1 MSYWKIIYTLA
12 DRSLFA
18 ADEALAEIEY
28 QLMDGGAAGVYGE
41 ESGIITA
48 FLEAASSNEAAAFAQ
63 AHLSDQFSTY
73 SIESVPET
81 NWTQSST
88 ELLEQITI
96 EGLTIIPV
104 TDADAAARAQ
114 QQLNLLNASLFII
127 PGMGFGTG
135 HHATTKTVMQY
146 LQSSQTRMGIQQ
158 WHDYSVRLRILD
170 FGTGSGILALAARR
184 LFPEALLHAVDN
196 DPAAIDNAREN
207 AQINL
212 ITDITFEVDDRPRHQ
227 ADIIIANIYAE
238 LLQQFEPDF
247 HQQLTAVGMLIT
259 SGIMQE
265 KASLIDSS
273 FPTQRWE
280 LLDSTIVDGWM
291 TRMYR
296 KKG

>member
-18 ADEALAEIEY
+18 RDEALAEIEY
-28 QLMDGGAAGVYGE
+28 QLMDGGAAGVYAE
-41 ESGIITA
+41 EAGIITA
-48 FLEAASSNEAAAFAQ
+48 FIEAASSDEAAAFAL
-63 AHLSDQFSTY
+63 AHLLDQFSAYT
-73 SIESVPET
+73 IESVPET

-96 EGLTIIPV
+96 KDLTIMPV

-114 QQLNLLNASLFII
+114 QLGSPSAALFII

-135 HHATTKTVMQY
+135 HHATTKTVMQH
-146 LQSSQTRMGIQQ
+146 LQSSQMRNSIQQ
-158 WHDYSVRLRILD
+158 WHDNSTPLRILD

-184 LFPEALLHAVDN
+184 LFPDALLHAVDN

-207 AQINL
+207 AQINNM
-212 ITDITFEVDDRPRHQ
+212 TDITFEVDDRPRHQ

-265 KASLIDSS
+265 KASLMDSS

-280 LLDSTIVDGWM
+280 LLDSTTVDGWM

>member
-18 ADEALAEIEY
+18 FDEALAEIEY
-28 QLMDGGAAGVYGE
+28 QLMEAGAVGVYAE
-41 ESGIITA
+41 ETGIIIA
-48 FLEAASSNEAAAFAQ
+48 FIEAASSNVAGTFAQ
-63 AHLSDQFSTY
+63 THLSEQLKTY
-73 SIESVPET
+73 TIEPVPDT

-88 ELLEQITI
+88 ELLEKIII
-96 EGLTIIPV
+96 EDLTIIPV
-104 TDADAAARAQ
+104 ADAAAARAQ
-114 QQLNLLNASLFII
+114 QQLSKSSSAIFII

-146 LQSSQTRMGIQQ
+146 LQSSQLREEAKK
-158 WHDYSVRLRILD
+158 WHDQSTPLRILD
-170 FGTGSGILALAARR
+170 FGTGSGILALLARR
-184 LFPEALLHAVDN
+184 LFPGALLYAVDN
-196 DPAAIDNAREN
+196 DPAAIDNAIEN
-207 AQINL
+207 AQING

-238 LLQQFEPDF
+238 LLQQFEQDF
-247 HQQLTAVGMLIT
+247 YRQLPAVGMLIT

-273 FPTQRWE
+273 FPTERWE
-280 LLDSTIVDGWM
+280 LLDSTTADGWM